1 MIAVIV
7 AMARN
12 GAIGKD
18 NDLLWH
24 ISADLKRF
32 KALTGGHTVLM
43 GRRTYDSLPKKP
55 LPNRKHLILTSD
67 AGYPVPEGGQ
77 RLADVAACQ
86 AYFAA
91 HPDEDIFI
99 IGGGQVYKQLLPY
112 ADRLY
117 LTEVQADFEADTF
130 FPALKAEEWRVQE
143 CGEWQTDPRTALRF
157 RYMVYKRLN
166 NK

>member
-18 NDLLWH
+18 NALLWH

-32 KALTGGHTVLM
+32 KALTSGHTVLM

-67 AGYPVPEGGQ
+67 AGYPVPEGGL
-77 RLADVAACQ
+77 RLSDVEACK

-91 HPDEDIFI
+91 HPDEVIFI

-130 FPALKAEEWRVQE
+130 FPSVDAAQWRVE
-143 CGEWQTDPRTALRF
+143 EEGAWTSDENSGLTYRF
-157 RYMVYKRLN
+157 VDYKRIG
-166 NK
+166 

>member
-1 MIAVIV
+1 MIAVMV
-7 AMARN
+7 ALARN

-18 NDLLWH
+18 NGLLWH

-67 AGYPVPEGGQ
+67 AGYPVPEGGL
-77 RLADVAACQ
+77 RLSDVEACK
-86 AYFAA
+86 AYFEA

-99 IGGGQVYKQLLPY
+99 MGGGQVYQQLLPY
-112 ADRLY
+112 ADQLY

-130 FPALKAEEWRVQE
+130 FPPIDAAQWRVVE
-143 CGEWQTDPRTALRF
+143 EGAWTLDENSGLTYRF
-157 RYMVYKRLN
+157 VDYKQIR
-166 NK
+166 

>member
-7 AMARN
+7 AVARN

-18 NDLLWH
+18 NGLLWH

-67 AGYPVPEGGQ
+67 AGYPVPEGGL
-77 RLADVAACQ
+77 RLSGLADCK

-99 IGGGQVYKQLLPY
+99 MGGGQVYEQLLPY
-112 ADRLY
+112 ADSLY
-117 LTEVQADFEADTF
+117 LTEVRADFEADTF
-130 FPALKAEEWRVQE
+130 FPSIDAAQWRVAEEGAWTLDE
-143 CGEWQTDPRTALRF
+143 NSGLTYRF
-157 RYMVYKRLN
+157 VDYKRID
-166 NK
+166 

>member
-130 FPALKAEEWRVQE
+130 FPAIEAAHWRVTE
-143 CGEWQTDPRTALRF
+143 EGVWTLDENSGLTYRF
-157 RYMVYKRLN
+157 VDYIRVL
-166 NK
+166 

>member
-18 NDLLWH
+18 NGLLWH

-67 AGYPVPEGGQ
+67 AGYPVPEGGL
-77 RLADVAACQ
+77 RLSGVEACK

-99 IGGGQVYKQLLPY
+99 MGGGQVYEQLLPY
-112 ADRLY
+112 ADSLY
-117 LTEVQADFEADTF
+117 LTEVRADFEADTF
-130 FPALKAEEWRVQE
+130 FPPIDAAQWRVTE
-143 CGEWQTDPRTALRF
+143 EGAWTLDENSGLTYRF
-157 RYMVYKRLN
+157 VDYKRIR
-166 NK
+166 

>member
-43 GRRTYDSLPKKP
+43 GRRTYDSLPRKP

-67 AGYPVPEGGQ
+67 AGYPVPEGGL
-77 RLADVAACQ
+77 RLADVEACK
-86 AYFAA
+86 AYWTA

-112 ADRLY
+112 AQRLY

-130 FPALKAEEWRVQE
+130 FPDIVPSQWRVLEEGAWTQDE
-143 CGEWQTDPRTALRF
+143 NSGLTYRF
-157 RYMVYKRLN
+157 VDYQRIG
-166 NK
+166 

>member
-1 MIAVIV
+1 MIAIV
-7 AMARN
+7 VAVARN

-24 ISADLKRF
+24 ISADLKHF
-32 KALTGGHTVLM
+32 KALTSGHTVLM

-67 AGYPVPEGGQ
+67 ATYPVPEGGE
-77 RLADVAACQ
+77 RLADLAACE
-86 AYFAA
+86 AYRAA
-91 HPDEDIFI
+91 HPDEDIYV

-117 LTEVQADFEADTF
+117 LTEVRADFEADTF
-130 FPALKAEEWRVQE
+130 FPAIRSEEWRQVAE
-143 CGEWQTDPRTALRF
+143 SEWQTDEKSGLAFRF
-157 RYMVYKRLN
+157 VDYERQ
-166 NK
+166 

>member
-86 AYFAA
+86 AYVAA

-130 FPALKAEEWRVQE
+130 FPAIEAAQWHVTEEGAWTLDENSGLTYRFVDYIRV
-143 CGEWQTDPRTALRF
+143 L
-157 RYMVYKRLN
+157 
-166 NK
+166 

>member
-1 MIAVIV
+1 MVAVIV

-67 AGYPVPEGGQ
+67 AAYPVPEGGQ
-77 RLADVAACQ
+77 RLADVEACK

-99 IGGGQVYKQLLPY
+99 MGGGQVYKQLLPY
-112 ADRLY
+112 ADTLY
-117 LTEVQADFEADTF
+117 LTEVRADFEADTF
-130 FPALKAEEWRVQE
+130 FPQINAAQWRVEEEGAWTQDE
-143 CGEWQTDPRTALRF
+143 NSGLTYRF
-157 RYMVYKRLN
+157 VDYKRI
-166 NK
+166 

>member
-1 MIAVIV
+1 
-7 AMARN
+7 MARN

-18 NDLLWH
+18 NGLLWH

-67 AGYPVPEGGQ
+67 AAYPVPEGGQ
-77 RLADVAACQ
+77 RLADVEACK

-91 HPDEDIFI
+91 HPGEDIFI

-112 ADRLY
+112 ADTLY
-117 LTEVQADFEADTF
+117 LTEVRADFEADTF
-130 FPALKAEEWRVQE
+130 FPQIDLAQWREEEEGAWILDE
-143 CGEWQTDPRTALRF
+143 NSGLTYRF
-157 RYMVYKRLN
+157 VDYKRIG
-166 NK
+166 